1 MFEIGCTEAI
11 ICRLR
16 LPAVSAGQI
25 GRNMRISLW
34 SGSRQSDDDALS
46 CHDDRRGLDRRWV
59 T

>member
-1 MFEIGCTEAI
+1 MFEIGCTEPI

-25 GRNMRISLW
+25 GRCMRIFLW
-34 SGSRQSDDDALS
+34 FGVRQSDDDALS
-46 CHDDRRGLDRRWV
+46 CHDDRRGLERRWV